1 MRDGG
6 GPPVGFT
13 REARRRLNA
22 IRAVTYTLAFLFMFA
37 MGMQGVWVTRGQ
49 MEAQAASNIR
59 SAETAVSAVVEA
71 TGHIDA
77 VRIEQLLSFASTN
90 GVSFG
95 IADRDGRPV
104 AGLRSLSSD
113 KHRIFRQAPI
123 GKDGLE
129 LRAAI
134 DRDTIWRA
142 ALRANIGSILFILA
156 LGIPTLLSF
165 FYLRR
170 MVNRPAFALLDYAQ
184 AGLST
189 PPPPDMPE
197 IWTRVI
203 DRLTEL
209 KNTQAQLQAF
219 LDHAPIG
226 MSFFD
231 PTGRL
236 TMMNPYGAACYGQ
249 SPGALIGRSL
259 TDFAQYFPVAPDVN
273 APLMQEPLVHARA
286 TTLETEFHA
295 PTGENRTF
303 LITSFPVLGANG
315 KVDMVGTFFF
325 DVTEQRRAETDL
337 EQSRA
342 LFQAFVQNAP
352 NPMALIDTKG
362 HRMRY
367 IMVNDAIAG
376 YYDMTPEALL
386 AAGPKHIHAHFPE
399 ARSVIAPLLGRVM
412 RTLESE
418 QVDTPFEMPSGEV
431 RDMAFSYF
439 PILDAEG
446 ALAFIGNIAHDVTD
460 ERRVQ
465 TDLAASRES
474 LHQAEKLA
482 ALGSMLA
489 GVSHE
494 LNNPLAAVIGQ
505 AALLG
510 EDLEGTPHADRI
522 AKIRRAADRCA
533 RIVQSFLAMA
543 RQKAPEYRSVDL
555 NAQVRAAAEL
565 TEYQMRTANVTLD
578 LDLAPGLP
586 EIEADPDQLH
596 QVIVN
601 LLTNARQALEASG
614 GDRLI
619 RVATSYAK
627 GEIALSVADNGPG
640 IDPAAR
646 QRIFDPFFTTK
657 EVGAGT
663 GIGLSFSL
671 GIIEA
676 HGGTIGIEDAA
687 VGTVFVVRLPV
698 REREAG
704 AARPEDDATPPGRG
718 RALVVDDEEDVAE
731 TLADMLE
738 RMGIDVSVAIGGE
751 AGKAV
756 LADGASF
763 NLILSD
769 IRMPDLDGPA
779 LHAWIADHRPDLVG
793 AVAFVTG
800 DTMSGPVADFLAK
813 AHCPV
818 LEKPFTPADLRSL
831 VAAILGR
838 EEGEKT

>member
-1 MRDGG
+1 MADAAT
-6 GPPVGFT
+6 PSVGFT

-22 IRAVTYTLAFLFMFA
+22 IRAVTYTLAFLFMLA
-37 MGMQGVWVTRGQ
+37 MGVQGVWVTRSH
-49 MEAQAASNIR
+49 MEAEAER
-59 SAETAVSAVVEA
+59 SVLAAETAISAMVEA
-71 TGHIDA
+71 SGRVDIA
-77 VRIEQLLSFASTN
+77 RIEALLSAASAE

-95 IADRDGRPV
+95 ISDRDGHPV
-104 AGLRSLSSD
+104 AGHRSLPPGKRTIYRRSD
-113 KHRIFRQAPI
+113 V
-123 GKDGLE
+123 GDGLR
-129 LRAAI
+129 LSAVI
-134 DRDTIWRA
+134 DRNAIWRA
-142 ALRANIGSILFILA
+142 ALRANIASILFILA
-156 LGIPTLLSF
+156 LGVPTLLSF

-184 AGLST
+184 ADQAT
-189 PPPPDMPE
+189 RPPPDLPE

-203 DRLTEL
+203 DRLTQL

-226 MSFFD
+226 MSYID

-236 TMMNPYGAACYGQ
+236 TMMNRYGATCYGQ
-249 SPGALIGRSL
+249 SADAIIGREL
-259 TDFAQYFPVAPDVN
+259 TDFAQYYPTTPDLN
-273 APLMQEPLVHARA
+273 APLMQEPLKHARA

-295 PTGENRTF
+295 PTGDTRIF
-303 LITSFPVLGANG
+303 RITSFPVLGAHG
-315 KVDMVGTFFF
+315 QVDMVGTFFF
-325 DVTEQRRAETDL
+325 DVTEQRRAESDL

-342 LFQAFVQNAP
+342 LFEAFVQNAP

-399 ARSVIAPLLGRVM
+399 AREVIAPLLGRVM

-418 QVDTPFEMPSGEV
+418 QVDTPFEMPSGEI

-439 PILDAEG
+439 PILDADG

-543 RQKAPEYRSVDL
+543 RQKAPEYRSVNL
-555 NAQVRAAAEL
+555 NDQVRGAIEL
-565 TEYQMRTANVTLD
+565 TEYHMRAGNVAID
-578 LDLAPGLP
+578 LDLQPDIPML
-586 EIEADPDQLH
+586 EADPDQLH

-601 LLTNARQALEASG
+601 LLTNARQALETVD
-614 GDRLI
+614 GDR
-619 RVATSYAK
+619 R
-627 GEIALSVADNGPG
+627 IAIASRYRQGAITLSVADNGPG
-640 IDPAAR
+640 IDPVAR

-657 EVGAGT
+657 AVGAGT
-663 GIGLSFSL
+663 GIGLSYSL
-671 GIIEA
+671 GIVEA
-676 HGGTIGIEDAA
+676 HGGTIIIEDNGI
-687 VGTVFVVRLPV
+687 GTRFVVTLPV
-698 REREAG
+698 RSSDVPVAQPEQGGEAS
-704 AARPEDDATPPGRG
+704 GRG
-718 RALVVDDEEDVAE
+718 RVLVIDDETDVAE

-738 RMGIDVSVAIGGE
+738 RMGLDVSVAIGGVAGQASLAGE
-751 AGKAV
+751 ARFDLV
-756 LADGASF
+756 
-763 NLILSD
+763 LSD
-769 IRMPDLDGPA
+769 IRMPDIDGPA
-779 LHAWIADHRPDLVG
+779 LYAWAIEHRPDLA
-793 AVAFVTG
+793 AVFAFITG
-800 DTMSGPVADFLAK
+800 DTMSSHVTDFLT
-813 AHCPV
+813 HTRCPV
-818 LEKPFTPADLRSL
+818 LEKPFTPASLGAL
-831 VAAILGR
+831 VAAMMGTK
-838 EEGEKT
+838 EGEIA